1 MSIINTLGCGKVEF
15 VRKRYGSDSE
25 FILKGDKSIGAVR
38 DWADK
43 LFQQKGTED
52 FKLPK
57 GVFEW
62 FLEVVFYAYGKAEN
76 DLIKRMILVKI
87 IHTREVVRAGFDI
100 IFAEKKYDWNE
111 YQVGTV
117 CLLHDVARFDQ
128 ALLGSFW
135 DYKTGFE
142 HALVGSVMVRDHC
155 FADFD
160 LFAID
165 KESVIE
171 AVKHHS
177 EYLYTGNDVYVEL
190 TRDADKLALVRAM
203 PEILA
208 ANIGEF
214 AEKGV
219 TEEALRSYRGGEM
232 VHHRDMKTRADFFL
246 AWLAWE
252 GDLNFSVTK
261 RCFEDEGIKKWMMGE
276 LAKFGVET

>member
-1 MSIINTLGCGKVEF
+1 VEF
-15 VRKRYGSDSE
+15 VRKRYGLDSK
-25 FILKGDKSIGAVR
+25 FILKGDKSIKAVR
-38 DWADK
+38 EWTDK
-43 LFQQKGTED
+43 LFRQKGTED

-62 FLEVVFYAYGKAEN
+62 FLERVFCACEKAEN

-128 ALLGSFW
+128 ALLGSYW

-160 LFAID
+160 LLSID
-165 KESVIE
+165 KGSVIE
-171 AVKHHS
+171 VVKHHS
-177 EYLYTGNDVYVEL
+177 EYCYAGSDVYAKL
-190 TRDADKLALVRAM
+190 TRDADKLALMRAM

-219 TEEALRSYRGGEM
+219 TEEALRSYRGGEI
-232 VHHRDMKTRADFFL
+232 VRHRDMKTRTDLFL

-252 GDLNFSVTK
+252 NDLNFSETK
-261 RCFEDEGIKKWMMGE
+261 RRFEDEGIKEWMVGE
-276 LAKFGVET
+276 LKFKGVEI